1 MSQVPIK
8 QRLMDETKRAM
19 KAGEKERVA
28 ALRQIQSA
36 IKQREID
43 DQTTLDDAGA
53 LAVLDKLAKQH
64 RESIEQYE
72 TAGRDDLASKERGE
86 LDVLADFLPQ
96 PLTDAELDELI
107 DEALRSTGASSIKE
121 MGRVMGELK
130 PRVQGRADM
139 GDVSARVKSRLS

>member
-1 MSQVPIK
+1 MADAPIK
-8 QRLMDETKRAM
+8 QRLTDETKRAM
-19 KAGEKERVA
+19 KAGEKARVA

-43 DQTTLDDAGA
+43 DQAALDDAGA

-72 TAGRDDLASKERGE
+72 AAGRDDLASKERAE

-96 PLTDAELDELI
+96 PLTETEIDELI
-107 DEALRSTGASSIKE
+107 DEAIAGTEASSIKD

-130 PRVQGRADM
+130 GRVQGRADM
-139 GDVSARVKSRLS
+139 SDVSARVKSRLS

>member
-1 MSQVPIK
+1 MSQVPLK
-8 QRLMDETKRAM
+8 QRLTDETKRAM

-43 DQTTLDDAGA
+43 DQTSLDDAGT

-72 TAGRDDLASKERGE
+72 AAGRDDLASKERAE

-107 DEALRSTGASSIKE
+107 DEALTSTGASSIKE
-121 MGRVMGELK
+121 MGRIMGELK

-139 GDVSARVKSRLS
+139 GEVSARVKSRLS

>member
-72 TAGRDDLASKERGE
+72 AAGRDDLASKERGE